1 VTAVERVYWET
12 EPSSYVEVPSCK
24 VGEFPTIYD
33 YAVRLLET
41 SVSGGEEGIC
51 SLAREILEYCGIQR
65 KIEEVT
71 EADLWNI
78 LLAKAGPAKRKILER
93 LPDMASEMVVDFF
106 GRAVREGELEI
117 PTTPTE
123 KESSGNG
130 KNM

>member
-1 VTAVERVYWET
+1 MERVYWET
-12 EPSSYVEVPSCK
+12 EPSSYVEVPSCR
-24 VGEFPTIYD
+24 VGEFPTVYD

-41 SVSGGEEGIC
+41 SVSGGEDGVR

-117 PTTPTE
+117 PPALPKE
-123 KESSGNG
+123 ESSGSG